1 MALKIIGSIN
11 GYYHARLVDTIKAST
26 AGALEAGQGCY
37 LTSNAWAK
45 ADTSKNLE
53 GICIK
58 GAAAGGTPIVEL
70 VKAGDIIEADYTGT
84 AGAAFKIGLT
94 TAVLD
99 ADGKNVNA
107 GSTANNGHLR
117 IISQDATGMKV
128 EMVANKNFTTI

>member
-37 LTSNAWAK
+37 LTGNAWAK
-45 ADTSKNLE
+45 ADTDKNLE

-99 ADGKNVNA
+99 ANGKNVNA
-107 GSTANNGHLR
+107 ASTANNGHLR
-117 IISQDATGMKV
+117 IISQDATGLKV